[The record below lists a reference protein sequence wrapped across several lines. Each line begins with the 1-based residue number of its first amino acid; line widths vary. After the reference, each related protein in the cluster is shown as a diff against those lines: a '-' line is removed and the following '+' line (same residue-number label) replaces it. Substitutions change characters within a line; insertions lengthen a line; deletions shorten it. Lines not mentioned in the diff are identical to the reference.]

1 MQVRII
7 LIYELCR
14 IEQKQHRQIDG
25 AVQKAGVFMIGLHYE
40 ILRYIQWTPRSKE
53 EICRRINRFRFKKIP
68 SYLIGHMIDELE
80 YAGLIEEFSQ
90 AEIDKMLAGEDP
102 DDIEIVSSPDFIGKY
117 GLTGTSGFSMMQEL
131 REDSRR
137 FYVPLLIT
145 AGFSLDSLI
154 CSIISLLCD

>member
-1 MQVRII
+1 M
-7 LIYELCR
+7 
-14 IEQKQHRQIDG
+14 
-25 AVQKAGVFMIGLHYE
+25 QKAGVFMIGLQYE

-68 SYLIGHMIDELE
+68 SYLIYHMVDELE
-80 YAGLIEEFSQ
+80 YGGLIEELSQ

-102 DDIEIVSSPDFIGKY
+102 DDVDIVSGADFVGKY
-117 GLTGTSGFSMMQEL
+117 GLTGTAGFSMMQEL

-145 AGFSLDSLI
+145 AGLSFASLV
-154 CSIISLLCD
+154 CSIISLFCD